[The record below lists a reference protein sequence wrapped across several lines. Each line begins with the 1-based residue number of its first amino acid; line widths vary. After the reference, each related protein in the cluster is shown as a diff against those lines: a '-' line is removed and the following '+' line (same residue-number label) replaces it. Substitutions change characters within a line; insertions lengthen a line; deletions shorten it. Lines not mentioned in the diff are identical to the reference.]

1 MRIADILGIKGREV
15 IKTSPTADVVTAAE
29 VLSHHRIGALL
40 VEDQWMKLIGVFTE
54 RNLVNAIARYGS
66 DALGFKVQQVMSM
79 PVISCAPTDRIDA
92 VMATMT
98 LKRVRHLPVIDAG
111 KLVGIVSMGDL
122 VKHRLDEKEL
132 EANVL
137 LEISRMRA

>member
-1 MRIADILGIKGREV
+1 MRIADVLSIKGREV

-40 VEDQWMKLIGVFTE
+40 VEDQWMKLIGMFTE

-66 DALGFKVQQVMSM
+66 EALGFKVQQVMST

-111 KLVGIVSMGDL
+111 KLAGIVSMGDL